1 MPAEMRDLL
10 ERNNLGPGILSRKLG
25 LQYGQGPY
33 LYQLELKDNEIN
45 KTWLKTKRFRIGS
58 ITGITGSMCVMLL
71 LSLTMVMA
79 FFAKYFSARSRRLGK
94 AFISRIQALH
104 STDCRMEYPG
114 KDKSLE
120 DVQTF
125 M

>member
-45 KTWLKTKRFRIGS
+45 KTWVEDKEIQDWLDNWDYRQYVRDALIEFNHGN
-58 ITGITGSMCVMLL
+58 G
-71 LSLTMVMA
+71 
-79 FFAKYFSARSRRLGK
+79 FF
-94 AFISRIQALH
+94 
-104 STDCRMEYPG
+104 C
-114 KDKSLE
+114 
-120 DVQTF
+120 
-125 M
+125 